1 MGARLLS
8 AATILAAFLSAGVL
22 GLMLA
27 APLLPQPATGGASP
41 GASAMAEP
49 SASAGMG
56 LPPIGVYL
64 QRGPVSFGSGPCLA
78 VELTPRSYPLAEGAE
93 GTATIRWWDRGIVD
107 PGHPDTCATRAG
119 DLHVIEASVSRVFAG
134 DDPDGRL
141 IGYEI
146 TFPIAMEF
154 EGHLTFDFTI
164 LLSRSTQEVL
174 QAVVTNPQSTPGL
187 VFDRVEEIDPPLASM
202 APAPSS
208 EAGSGSV
215 GLYLLEGPLTAE
227 GACLAIELTPES
239 YSPYPG
245 ALGAATIRWWES
257 GASDRSDPA
266 ACLSRIGD
274 IHEVA
279 ASVVAVLNAD
289 VPTYVVRFAAPLPG
303 TDASAATEFA
313 ILADESDH
321 DRLVAVRETTSGTER
336 LLFDRVDT
344 LDPPLVPA
352 PSATSG
358 AP

>member
-1 MGARLLS
+1 
-8 AATILAAFLSAGVL
+8 
-22 GLMLA
+22 
-27 APLLPQPATGGASP
+27 LLPQPASGPALPS
-41 GASAMAEP
+41 ASARAEP
-49 SASAGMG
+49 SASTGIG
-56 LPPIGVYL
+56 LPPIGFYL

-93 GTATIRWWDRGIVD
+93 GTATVQWWDRGIFD

-119 DLHVIEASVSRVFAG
+119 DLHVIEAPVSRVFEG

-146 TFPIAMEF
+146 RFPISLEF
-154 EGHLTFDFTI
+154 EGRVNFDFTI
-164 LLSRSTQEVL
+164 LLKRSTQEVL
-174 QAVVTNPQSTPGL
+174 QAVVTNPQGTGGL
-187 VFDRVEEIDPPLASM
+187 VFDRVEEFDPPLASVQ
-202 APAPSS
+202 PAPSS
-208 EAGSGSV
+208 EAGTGSI

-227 GACLAIELTPES
+227 GACLAIELTADS
-239 YSPYPG
+239 YSEFPG
-245 ALGAATIRWWES
+245 ALGVATIRWWEH
-257 GASDRSDPA
+257 GASDPDDPA

-274 IHEVA
+274 VHEVT
-279 ASVVAVLNAD
+279 ASVGAVVNGD

-303 TDASAATEFA
+303 TDGSEATEFA

-336 LLFDRVDT
+336 LLFDRVDA

-352 PSATSG
+352 PSGST